1 MRQLGGICGVVAGAL
16 RWRVRPSGPAS
27 SFPDPPGAVRSELC
41 KPVARSIYSS
51 IVADSGAAADTAATA
66 HEDPLPRAADRPSS
80 VAPAVSEGLWEWDA
94 ATGEVTWSD
103 RTLSILGYDRRTF
116 GGTIDFV
123 QRITHPDD
131 RVALAGALSNDLD
144 DFSSHEFD
152 VRLQRADGT
161 YGIFRA
167 RAMALRDGARGGM
180 PTRWVGSLTDVTE
193 RRMAEDAIR
202 DSEQRFRGYFELSVV
217 GLAISRPNK
226 GIVEVNDHFC
236 NLLGYSREELL
247 KKTWIELT
255 YPDDL
260 RADLLQ
266 FERVLAG
273 EIDTYNVDKRY
284 IKKSGEWLHAEIAVR
299 CVRRKDGTVDYFL
312 GLVHD
317 VSARVRA
324 LAALRESESRFRL
337 LVENSRD
344 LIMEVDTDGCFVYAS
359 PHFATLLGVD
369 PEKLLHTNLLERVHP
384 EDHDRLRA
392 LLQRPAASFSFRGRH
407 AKGAY
412 LWLEANA
419 SRFSTSGG
427 EEHCVLTC
435 RDVTERIGMEQALRE
450 SEEKFSKAFQVS
462 PHAMAI
468 ADLETREFIEVN
480 EGFERATSSLR
491 DGVVGRKLGD
501 LGRYP
506 PEEIDRLLEELAKQG
521 SLRGFESEVMDADGH
536 PAWSLISAETMEFRG
551 RKHVIFSHYDIT
563 EQKRVERAKA
573 GLEEQLRH
581 VQKMEAIGTLAGGI
595 AHDFNNILGV
605 MLAYTDLA
613 RLDTG
618 DNPAVIDSLREVQ
631 RAGGRAKDLVRQ
643 ILTFSRRGQHVR
655 KPTRLGPLVTEATK
669 LLRSTLPATIR
680 LVTDVSSDTST
691 VLADPTQIHQI
702 LLNLATNAAHSM
714 KGGAGELVVRV
725 FPRVIR
731 RGAADRLPGARSG
744 RYVQLSVS
752 DTGHGMDAATLERIF
767 EPFFTTKKPG
777 EGTGLG
783 LSVVHGIVRDH
794 GGTIHVESEKGRGTT
809 VHVLLPVHKATAEGA
824 RAAAEPV
831 PRGNGERIL
840 FIDDEPMLCAG
851 AKKLLE
857 RLNYDV
863 TTETS
868 AIAAVHRFKTDARGF
883 DLVLTDLNMPVM
895 SGVDVATEL
904 LKVKPGTPVVL
915 ATGFNAD
922 LTMEA
927 VRAIGIRE
935 LVVKPLSAAELA
947 QRVHAAL
954 QQR

>member
-1 MRQLGGICGVVAGAL
+1 M
-16 RWRVRPSGPAS
+16 
-27 SFPDPPGAVRSELC
+27 
-41 KPVARSIYSS
+41 S
-51 IVADSGAAADTAATA
+51 IVGESGAAAVATA
-66 HEDPLPRAADRPSS
+66 TANGDALPRGAERSQA
-80 VAPAVSEGLWEWDA
+80 VVPALSEGLWEWDV
-94 ATGEVTWSD
+94 ATGEVTCSD
-103 RTLSILGYDRRTF
+103 RTLSILGYDRQTF
-116 GGTIDFV
+116 GGTIEFV
-123 QRITHPDD
+123 RLITHPDD
-131 RVALAGALSNDLD
+131 RRALTGALSGDLE
-144 DFSSHEFD
+144 DFASHEFD

-167 RAMALRDGARGGM
+167 RAMALRDGGRAGM
-180 PTRWVGSLTDVTE
+180 RARWVGSLADVTE
-193 RRMAEDAIR
+193 RRMAEDAVR

-217 GLAISRPNK
+217 GLAITRPNK
-226 GIVEVNDHFC
+226 AIVEVNDHFC
-236 NLLGYSREELL
+236 NLLGYSRPELL
-247 KKTWIELT
+247 RMTWVELT
-255 YPDDL
+255 HPDDL

-284 IKKSGEWLHAEIAVR
+284 IKKSGELLHAELAVR
-299 CVRRKDGTVDYFL
+299 CVRRKNGTVDYFL

-317 VSARVRA
+317 VTERVQA
-324 LAALRESESRFRL
+324 LA
-337 LVENSRD
+337 
-344 LIMEVDTDGCFVYAS
+344 
-359 PHFATLLGVD
+359 
-369 PEKLLHTNLLERVHP
+369 
-384 EDHDRLRA
+384 
-392 LLQRPAASFSFRGRH
+392 
-407 AKGAY
+407 
-412 LWLEANA
+412 
-419 SRFSTSGG
+419 
-427 EEHCVLTC
+427 
-435 RDVTERIGMEQALRE
+435 ALRE

-468 ADLETREFIEVN
+468 ADLETRQFIEVN
-480 EGFERATSSLR
+480 EGFERATATPR
-491 DGVVGRKLGD
+491 DDIVGKKLGD

-506 PEEIDRLLEELAKQG
+506 PEEIERLLGELSKQG
-521 SLRGFESEVMDADGH
+521 SLRGVESEVRDPQGH

-551 RKHVIFSHYDIT
+551 RKHIIFSHYDIT
-563 EQKRVERAKA
+563 DQKRVERAKT

-605 MLAYTDLA
+605 MLAYADLA
-613 RLDTG
+613 RLDAG
-618 DNPAVIDSLREVQ
+618 DNAAVVESLMEVQ
-631 RAGGRAKDLVRQ
+631 RAGTRAKDLVRQ
-643 ILTFSRRGQHVR
+643 ILTFSRRGQNVR
-655 KPTRLGPLVTEATK
+655 KPVQIGPIVTEATK

-680 LVTDVSSDTST
+680 LVTEVSDEKTA

-702 LLNLATNAAHSM
+702 LLNLATNAAHAM
-714 KGGAGELVVRV
+714 KPGPGELFVRV
-725 FPRVIR
+725 FPRVLR
-731 RGAADRLPGARSG
+731 RRTADRLPGGRSG

-752 DTGHGMDAATLERIF
+752 DTGHGMDATTLERIF

-794 GGTIHVESEKGRGTT
+794 GGTIHVESEKGRGTS
-809 VHVLLPVHKATAEGA
+809 VHVLLPVHKAPADGR
-824 RAAAEPV
+824 RAAADLV
-831 PRGNGERIL
+831 PQGNGERIL

-857 RLNYDV
+857 RLNYEV

-868 AIAAVHRFKTDARGF
+868 APAAVHRFKTDPRGF

-895 SGVDVATEL
+895 SGVDIATEL
-904 LKVKPGTPVVL
+904 LKAKPGTPVVL